1 LDRLWR
7 RQGEHRAMAVY
18 VTVSGFISIVIVAF
32 AAHLSGAP
40 LIFPALG
47 PTIFLAFS
55 HPMSPKSSPRNIL
68 LGHFIGCLCG
78 WGSLAALGLLHKESV
93 LTAGV
98 GLPRVLAVGLSL
110 ALTSAILVLFNLEH
124 PPAASTALI
133 ISLGFMSSPTE
144 LAALMLAVLLVTA
157 QAIMMNRRAGFLYPL
172 WRPLRAD
179 GSPHRSHRAD

>member
-1 LDRLWR
+1 
-7 RQGEHRAMAVY
+7 MAVY

-47 PTIFLAFS
+47 PTIFFAFS
-55 HPMSPKSSPRNIL
+55 HPMSPRSSPRNII
-68 LGHFIGCLCG
+68 LGHLIGCLCG

-93 LTAGV
+93 LTAQV

-124 PPAASTALI
+124 PPAVSTTLI
-133 ISLGFMSSPTE
+133 VSLGFMSSSAE

-157 QAIMMNRRAGFLYPL
+157 QAIVMNRRAGFLYPL
-172 WRPLRAD
+172 CKPVQAD
-179 GSPHRSHRAD
+179 GSAHRAYTE